1 MFKKISLIAV
11 FAILPIFAQSQQE
24 EEKEQA
30 SDFGFTAGIMES
42 RSDLANTGQI
52 KKIYN
57 PGEHDG
63 AGLFL
68 GLTFDTEFS
77 KNFGLYSELIWAKLE
92 DSDRYL
98 LSTSLK
104 YRLFNSDFHALGG
117 LELNYLGSAPKNA
130 EGEEN
135 IKRAGLNG
143 LLGLEYQLNERI
155 SFYGNFS
162 FETTN
167 RLKNDPDGD
176 SNLGYHNGRLGVK
189 FRF

>member
-1 MFKKISLIAV
+1 MLIAT
-11 FAILPIFAQSQQE
+11 FATLPFCAQAQE
-24 EEKEQA
+24 NEPEIKT
-30 SDFGFTAGIMES
+30 SKFGFTAGIMES
-42 RSDLANTGQI
+42 RFDLANTGRVEE
-52 KKIYN
+52 IYN

-63 AGLFL
+63 TGIFL

-77 KNFGLYSELIWAKLE
+77 RNFGLYSEVIWAKLE

-104 YRLFNSDFHALGG
+104 YRLFQSDFHALGG

-130 EGEEN
+130 AGEEN
-135 IKRAGLNG
+135 MKRAGLNG
-143 LLGLEYQLNERI
+143 LLGLEYQLNSRF

-167 RLKNDPDGD
+167 RFKDKSIDYDG
-176 SNLGYHNGRLGVK
+176 GYHNGRLGIK
-189 FRF
+189 FSF